1 MWRRIIGLLISWRSV
16 VLCVCTS
23 AELQTAHEE
32 NALKL
37 AVELLTVPF
46 CSAIRSKEQGLY
58 VKLYILQLLPL
69 RHTFVTTSTGIS
81 VVTVALV

>member
-23 AELQTAHEE
+23 AELQNAHEE

-58 VKLYILQLLPL
+58 VELYILQLL
-69 RHTFVTTSTGIS
+69 RHTFITTSIGIS